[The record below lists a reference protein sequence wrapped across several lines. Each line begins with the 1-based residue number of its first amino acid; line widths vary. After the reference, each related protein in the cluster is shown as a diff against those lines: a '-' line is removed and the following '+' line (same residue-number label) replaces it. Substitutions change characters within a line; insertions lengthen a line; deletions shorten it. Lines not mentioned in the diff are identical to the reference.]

1 MKKLMFIVSL
11 FWSMSLMSQAVF
23 ILESIPPETP
33 EEDHIYMAGGFNG
46 WNPGDVNHRLN
57 KNGNDQWEII
67 LDGFPDGISIEY
79 KFTRGSW
86 ETVEKGPSG
95 EEIPNRGFTF
105 GNGDT
110 VFVTIQNWAD
120 LISGTSTAAEN
131 VHIMDPAF
139 WMPQLSRTRTIW
151 VYLPPGYESTDERY
165 PVLYMH
171 DAQNLFD
178 NITSFAGEWEVDES
192 LNELAGQGY
201 NVPIVVGINHGG
213 TERINELT
221 PWINPL
227 YGGGMGDKYLAFIVE
242 TLKPHVDTNYRTMP
256 GREHTGI
263 MGSSLGGLISAYGAL
278 KYQDVFGRSGPYSPS
293 YWFTD
298 DSLFL
303 FVSNLTKEHDL
314 RFYQAIGGDESQNSI
329 QLLHNMEDSLNMAGF
344 QDITSLTVEGY
355 GHNEVF
361 WRNDFPAAYLWL
373 FSDYAYGIKETNIIK
388 PLSLY
393 PNPATDAIFLK
404 DFDIMED
411 ELIQVLDS
419 SGKVCVEQYGGKMV
433 ELSNLSPGYYFL
445 RIAKNGS
452 VYLGKFVKQ

>member
-1 MKKLMFIVSL
+1 MKYLVL
-11 FWSMSLMSQAVF
+11 FVFLLFNISMMSQAVF
-23 ILESIPPETP
+23 ILEGIPAATP
-33 EEDHIYMAGGFNG
+33 EEDHIYIAGGFNG
-46 WNPGDVNHRLN
+46 WNPGDINHQLYEN
-57 KNGNDQWEII
+57 SYEQWETV
-67 LDGFPDGISIEY
+67 LDGFPDGLSIEY

-95 EEIPNRGFTF
+95 EEIPNREFTF

-110 VFVTIQNWAD
+110 VYITIQNWAD
-120 LISGTSTAAEN
+120 QNPGTSTAAEN
-131 VHIMDPAF
+131 VHIMDPSF
-139 WMPQLSRTRTIW
+139 WMPQLSRNRTIW
-151 VYLPPGYESTDERY
+151 IYLPPGYEYTDERY
-165 PVLYMH
+165 PVIYMH

-213 TERINELT
+213 AERINELT

-227 YGGGMGDKYLAFIVE
+227 YGGGMGDEYLAFIVE
-242 TLKPHVDTNYRTMP
+242 TLKPHVDSNYRTIP
-256 GREHTGI
+256 EREHTGI

-303 FVSNLTKEHDL
+303 FVSNLTKEYNI

-373 FSDYAYGIKETNIIK
+373 FSDYAYGIEEPGSIRPFII
-388 PLSLY
+388 Y
-393 PNPATDAIFLK
+393 PNPAKEAIFLTNL
-404 DFDIMED
+404 DVMED
-411 ELIQVLDS
+411 DLIQILDS
-419 SGKVCVEQYGGKMV
+419 SGKICAEQYGAKKISV
-433 ELSNLSPGYYFL
+433 VDLIPGYYFI
-445 RIAKNGS
+445 RIAKKGTL
-452 VYLGKFVKQ
+452 YLGKFIKQ